1 MSECMREVLAHVSQ
15 HDSVDYGELQENL
28 EGMDRDEIHTTVA
41 LLEYDGVLY
50 TPTKD
55 RIAVA

>member
-1 MSECMREVLAHVSQ
+1 MREVLAHVSQ